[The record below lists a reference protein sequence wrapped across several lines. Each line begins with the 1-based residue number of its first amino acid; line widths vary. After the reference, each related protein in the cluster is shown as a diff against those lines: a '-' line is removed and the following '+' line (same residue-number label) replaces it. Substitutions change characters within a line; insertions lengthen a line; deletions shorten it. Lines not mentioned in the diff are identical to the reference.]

1 MNSQLVNNEMG
12 ICMDGE
18 IFLVK
23 MAALIFLR
31 GLRRYDSIQIA
42 HNLASA
48 GIFRHIVVR
57 FEDSSGKV
65 GTKFIQLKLGQGKS
79 NIVSREQ
86 LFALSEHDVLTW
98 RASNGD
104 ASRLMRYVNTGST
117 GHSDNLEEFME
128 KCNTIAPQTNTVWDI
143 PDRVVLISGEP
154 GIGKSYLVNQLALQS
169 KKARPETWI
178 NVCVDGVPL
187 HSIMFSEAF
196 EERLTT
202 FQNTGN
208 VEIPDKIDLIELLI
222 KLVRKHRD
230 IYYEKYNFEMN
241 NYDLSENADI
251 YVGYHVRSALQAIL
265 PPGHLSQLHDR
276 TIEERNMP
284 FIKRL
289 QGGETTTFI
298 QGIIDGRP
306 QFSHRVYAEFFASLW
321 FVKYFRQNRDF
332 IEQNFH
338 TWEYRE
344 IRFMFD
350 RELVSGHEIHEAI
363 LKGDIASVRTHLFRK
378 ANVNATDLGGRT
390 PLHVLASLPPSII
403 TSGEPS
409 AVFEELTLTLLR
421 AGADVK
427 LTDHVLGKDPFYYIY
442 KNSVWIMYV
451 VWLRRMLSHEDP
463 AYKQLLQ
470 VYKADYPMYLAAI
483 NGHLELI
490 TVALEMDLPPNTV
503 VIDTN
508 QSTILHGAAFTG
520 HLKIVDLLI
529 KHGADLNVRDAE
541 GMSALML
548 AAGEDH
554 LDVVRSLTDHKVDL
568 DLQNNTGNCA
578 LHLAAE
584 KGHLGVVKCLVRAGC
599 TINVINNKGETPLD
613 CAKSIVRDSRV
624 RNKDYTN
631 RLKSVVRYLAD
642 ATCMTQASLVSLLDD
657 DRTNRSD
664 PSVEGL
670 KLPKE
675 AQPF

>member
-1 MNSQLVNNEMG
+1 MIRPINITGVYFGLRLVNPKVMNSQLVNNETG
-12 ICMDGE
+12 KCMDGE
-18 IFLVK
+18 ICLVK

-42 HNLASA
+42 HNLTSA

-57 FEDSSGKV
+57 FEDSSGKHLRDNIDEV
-65 GTKFIQLKLGQGKS
+65 RGVWPSGLCKVLVVDCEEEIISANELAEFLQDDYGK
-79 NIVSREQ
+79 
-86 LFALSEHDVLTW
+86 
-98 RASNGD
+98 
-104 ASRLMRYVNTGST
+104 
-117 GHSDNLEEFME
+117 
-128 KCNTIAPQTNTVWDI
+128 IAPNVSSETLKEFI
-143 PDRVVLISGEP
+143 SKLFVLPNIAENSH
-154 GIGKSYLVNQLALQS
+154 
-169 KKARPETWI
+169 

-230 IYYEKYNFEMN
+230 IYYEKYNFEVN
-241 NYDLSENADI
+241 NYDISENSDI

-265 PPGHLSQLHDR
+265 PSGHLSQLHDR

-409 AVFEELTLTLLR
+409 VVFEELMLTLLR
-421 AGADVK
+421 GGADVK
-427 LTDHVLGKDPFYYIY
+427 LTDHVLGKDPLYYIY
-442 KNSVWIMYV
+442 KNSAWIMYV
-451 VWLRRMLSHEDP
+451 VWLRRMMSHEDP

-470 VYKADYPMYLAAI
+470 VYKADYPLYLAAI
-483 NGHLELI
+483 NGHMELI
-490 TVALEMDLPPNTV
+490 TVALEMDLPPDTV

-529 KHGADLNVRDAE
+529 KHGADLNIRDAE

-554 LDVVRSLTDHKVDL
+554 LDVVRSLTDHRADL

-584 KGHLGVVKCLVRAGC
+584 QGHLGVVKCLVRAGC

-613 CAKSIVRDSRV
+613 CAKSVVRDSRTHSIYV
-624 RNKDYTN
+624 TSNAIKLSRM
-631 RLKSVVRYLAD
+631 RISFEKSQQMNGKEEGKKFND
-642 ATCMTQASLVSLLDD
+642 EMEEEEMLDS
-657 DRTNRSD
+657 TH
-664 PSVEGL
+664 
-670 KLPKE
+670 
-675 AQPF
+675 